1 MSAFAREEERAIAGW
16 RERGREESVQR
27 ERVSAKS
34 DSQLVVAHINAC
46 HGYLTREDMWV
57 GQGVIVDLVSGSFSF
72 DRGER
77 AENLP
82 DLIFLRS
89 DNFGSSCSL
98 CFCVSRSRARI
109 VSWKPIVE
117 KYNARPRDATFCTT
131 RRSARSNVATFK
143 CVRVPNT
150 LALGNYVSRVR
161 NDDIA
166 DISFFKSSIF

>member
-1 MSAFAREEERAIAGW
+1 M
-16 RERGREESVQR
+16 QR

-98 CFCVSRSRARI
+98 CFCVRVRERELSRGNQSSKNIMRDHGTRHFARR
-109 VSWKPIVE
+109 VD
-117 KYNARPRDATFCTT
+117 PRD
-131 RRSARSNVATFK
+131 RM
-143 CVRVPNT
+143 
-150 LALGNYVSRVR
+150 
-161 NDDIA
+161 
-166 DISFFKSSIF
+166 